1 MHDKHGQGEGMDACM
16 KVWVCVCVW
25 ANRWLGDYMDEWMD
39 SPVDTRIGRW
49 VSENVTG
56 KEIGMGM

>member
-1 MHDKHGQGEGMDACM
+1 MYG
-16 KVWVCVCVW
+16 WVCVW
-25 ANRWLGDYMDEWMD
+25 ANRWLGDYVDEWMD
-39 SPVDTRIGRW
+39 SPVDTRIGRC